1 MLAFPASRRRW
12 RVLAPALLVTLAL
25 PATASAADPLSA
37 ARGFT
42 VFTAG
47 DATVTANENDG
58 SMASGGD
65 LVLPSSGD
73 YRVGNNAKSAFTATG
88 TTSRPRCT
96 SAGPSAST
104 AAG

>member
-12 RVLAPALLVTLAL
+12 RVLAPSLLVMLAL
-25 PATASAADPLSA
+25 PASASADPLSA

-42 VFTAG
+42 VFSAG
-47 DATVTANENDG
+47 DATVTSNENDG

-73 YRVGNNAKSAFTATG
+73 YRIGNNT
-88 TTSRPRCT
+88 
-96 SAGPSAST
+96 
-104 AAG
+104 